1 MVICTCYH
9 DQMQGVYYSSEVM
22 VGILDVWEIQGYK
35 AHLGVAMGVVA
46 PYKEDVDP
54 LEVWDLKRKEL
65 GQKNYEL
72 GTY

>member
-1 MVICTCYH
+1 M
-9 DQMQGVYYSSEVM
+9 
-22 VGILDVWEIQGYK
+22 GILDVWEIQGYK

-46 PYKEDVDP
+46 PYKEDIDP

-65 GQKNYEL
+65 GQKNYEF